1 MNKKIII
8 LIIIL
13 LIICVL
19 LGGFIAYMS
28 ITNEANVL
36 TEGNIKD
43 VVATINGQAITQL
56 DVNYQ
61 KYLNNTKNPTDETAK
76 NDAIRNEVLF
86 QEAKKNNIDITEE
99 EKQKIKDET
108 TSSMTSKDK
117 QTAKKLKMSEQ
128 EYLDYIIEKQIENSV
143 VTKALVDISSK
154 ISKQEINDVNDEE
167 FNRIYEE
174 YKSGS
179 SSEDANQKANNKFEL
194 LEKATEAYIN
204 YLVKSYTEQ

>member
-13 LIICVL
+13 LIICVI

-43 VVATINGQAITQL
+43 IVATINGQAITQL

-61 KYLNNTKNPTDETAK
+61 KYINNTKNPTDETAK
-76 NDAIRNEVLF
+76 NNAIKNEVLF
-86 QEAKKNNIDITEE
+86 QEAKKSNIDITEE

-143 VTKALVDISSK
+143 ITKVIVDISSK
-154 ISKQEINDVNDEE
+154 ISKEEINDINDEE
-167 FNRIYEE
+167 FNKIYEE
-174 YKSGS
+174 YKKGS
-179 SSEDANQKANNKFEL
+179 SSEDANEKANNKFES

-204 YLVKSYTEQ
+204 YLVKSYTT

>member
-76 NDAIRNEVLF
+76 NDAIKNEVLF